1 MRVGHTLGA
10 GVALLGAG
18 AAALGWAIARKLTAP
33 VGVRTFNLVVRGI
46 EDDGGVRWIV
56 LDRTPDTTAQG
67 VYNLWFER
75 GGWVQLGSEMQDRG
89 PQQIAREVTGTS
101 DGPTLQ
107 VGDRVSWSGI
117 YFATPAD
124 AGLEAHDIMINT
136 PSGCAPAWRVGG
148 SSSTWAIHIHGL
160 GSSRAGT
167 LRGVQVATNLGYTS
181 LVVSYRNDGDGL
193 SIGGGRSTLGATEI
207 EDVEV
212 AISYA
217 VRRGAEQLVL
227 FGWSMGAAVA
237 LQLAHRSGYA
247 QLVVGLVLDSPVL
260 DWAEVIKANCAR
272 SNLPAGAGQLAIP
285 WLTLDP
291 LARSVGLPS
300 RIPLREFDWV
310 QRAAELTVPM
320 LILHGA
326 SDDSAPVSISEALRD
341 RRPDLVE
348 MESFGAGH
356 TLAWNSNPD
365 RWRMSVSSW
374 LLSHVS
380 P

>member
-75 GGWVQLGSEMQDRG
+75 DGWVQLGSVMQGRG
-89 PQQIAREVTGTS
+89 PNRIARAVTGAS
-101 DGPTLQ
+101 NYLNVQ
-107 VGDRVSWSGI
+107 VGDSVSWSGI

-124 AGLEAHDIMINT
+124 AVLEAHDIMIYT
-136 PSGCAPAWRVGG
+136 PSGYAPAWRFDG

-160 GSSRAGT
+160 GSPRAGT
-167 LRGVQVATNLGYTS
+167 LRGVQVATELGYTS
-181 LVVSYRNDGDGL
+181 LVVSYRNDGEGPTL
-193 SIGGGRSTLGATEI
+193 GSRRSTLGATEV
-207 EDVEV
+207 EDVEA

-217 VRRGAEQLVL
+217 VRRGAERIVL
-227 FGWSMGAAVA
+227 FGWSMGAAIA
-237 LQLAHRSGYA
+237 LQLARRPDYA
-247 QLVVGLVLDSPVL
+247 QLIAGLVLDSPVL

-272 SNLPAGAGQLAIP
+272 SGLPAAAGHLANP

-291 LARSVGLPS
+291 LARMVGLKS
-300 RIPLREFDWV
+300 GVPLREYDWLR
-310 QRAAELTVPM
+310 RANDLSVPT

-326 SDDSAPVSISEALRD
+326 NDDSVPVTLSEKLRD

-348 MESFGAGH
+348 LESLEAGH
-356 TLAWNSNPD
+356 TLPWNSDPD
-365 RWRMSVSSW
+365 RWRTTVSSW
-374 LLSHVS
+374 LSSHLSA
-380 P
+380 